1 MAALGS
7 EYATALLLNTSELF
21 NRSSLNLPLAPLEFV
36 ANRSM
41 NLGIREASSWITN
54 FIYKHCVCFARCRR
68 RKEATE
74 LQKHRVRQRQPRLL
88 FTEAGAVRLWS
99 DLEAELQRQCDETHT
114 TGVQEVLVLQERPSS
129 VIVLVLFSDRLL
141 VAQLRNPHSQSS
153 ALAETPW
160 TDGDPL
166 DDLEDPEGLDE
177 WLGDDM
183 GRSVISRRTS
193 RMSQIDGALAVFA
206 IPSIRSLT
214 FTKKLTGCDVETTSS
229 VLSQQSDCTVPGE
242 TLWFRNLQAV
252 SARVP
257 ERGSSTEPALLLT
270 QDCGVERILPF
281 GSAILGEHVDVKEV
295 LMHLTKAV
303 RSVIA
308 HPGKKAHWDMLHKS
322 LHPDE
327 EDRWHQD
334 DRNRTDEGDR
344 SNRNPTLQYK
354 TI

>member
-88 FTEAGAVRLWS
+88 FTEVGGVRLWS
-99 DLEAELQRQCDETHT
+99 DLEAELLRQCNERHT
-114 TGVQEVLVLQERPSS
+114 IGVQEALVLQDQPSS
-129 VIVLVLFSDRLL
+129 RIVLVLFSERLL
-141 VAQLRNPHSQSS
+141 IVRLRYPYPRTSTATESPRNSNNP
-153 ALAETPW
+153 LE
-160 TDGDPL
+160 
-166 DDLEDPEGLDE
+166 DLESHGEFDE
-177 WLGDDM
+177 WLSENM
-183 GRSVISRRTS
+183 GRDSNIQAPKQTLTS
-193 RMSQIDGALAVFA
+193 KSMTALAKSSFSFRSSFSTLAGWDPEASA
-206 IPSIRSLT
+206 ILQSQPSDR
-214 FTKKLTGCDVETTSS
+214 
-229 VLSQQSDCTVPGE
+229 TVPGRA
-242 TLWFRNLQAV
+242 LWFDELRAV
-252 SARVP
+252 RVRAP
-257 ERGSSTEPALLLT
+257 ERGSSTEPALVLT
-270 QDCGVERILPF
+270 EDGGVERTLPF
-281 GSAILGEHVDVKEV
+281 GSAILGESVDVKEV
-295 LMHLTKAV
+295 LAHLTKEL

-308 HPGKKAHWDMLHKS
+308 HPGRKAHWDILHRA